1 MIHIFT
7 SIVNRPD
14 FLEYQLQSLN
24 KFVKDDFTFHAVY
37 DNGIDPNVL
46 EKFKEVCDAGIV
58 LHEAD
63 DRVIHSNP
71 STCISLVVDWI
82 FNELMLKEYKDDI
95 CVILDADMFLIDELN
110 IEEYIE
116 DYPIL
121 GIPQNRE
128 HVYYITNQLM
138 VFNMPKIISID
149 TDIDFMD
156 GIVEGQSVDSCGKM
170 YYWFKENNV
179 ELKKVSTEYPSHYN
193 DINIADEGITAGINF
208 EIYDDIFLH
217 YRAGSNWFHKWK
229 QEKDPLQRKM
239 EIFETIMSDVLSE

>member
-7 SIVNRPD
+7 SVVNRPD

-37 DNGIDPNVL
+37 DNGIDSNVL
-46 EKFKEVCDAGIV
+46 EKFKEVCSAGIV

-63 DRVIHSNP
+63 DRVMHPNP

-82 FNELMLKEYKDDI
+82 FKELMLKEYKDDI
-95 CVILDADMFLIDELN
+95 CVVLDADMFLIDELN
-110 IEEYIE
+110 IEEYIG

-156 GIVEGQSVDSCGKM
+156 GGLLLYHRDDGRPLRYNWIKPTLKNVNLIWKGSVSLLSKDTLFTYSANS
-170 YYWFKENNV
+170 FKERKARV
-179 ELKKVSTEYPSHYN
+179 PDFDSVSESIQDGKKP
-193 DINIADEGITAGINF
+193 F
-208 EIYDDIFLH
+208 RL
-217 YRAGSNWFHKWK
+217 
-229 QEKDPLQRKM
+229 
-239 EIFETIMSDVLSE
+239 